1 VSGGHVTGERVL
13 VTGGAGFIGSHVVDA
28 LLARGDEVTVLDTLH
43 PQVHGAARV
52 PPAYLDP
59 RARLVVGDV
68 RDRDTL
74 GPLLDDAA
82 AVVHL
87 AAYTGVG
94 QSMYQVRDYLD
105 VNVVG
110 TGVLLELLGD
120 DRREVR
126 ALAIASS
133 RAVYGEGAYSCVTC
147 GRVTPHS
154 RPTAQLLAGE
164 WEPRCPQCGGPVSA
178 VPTPEGSELRPASV
192 YAVSKHSQ
200 EQTALVVG
208 AARELPVVALRYFN
222 VYGSRQSLS
231 NPYTGVIPAF
241 VSRVLGGRPPE
252 VYEDGEESR
261 DFVHVSDVVRAT
273 LLALDDLAFSRPA
286 GAGGHQQS
294 PAGPGGH
301 QQSPAGAGG
310 HQQSPAG
317 PGGRVLNVGSGE
329 RHSLLEVARA
339 VTAALDGPE
348 PVVTGKFRVGD
359 VRHSQADLTYAR
371 AVLGFEPAV
380 SFAQGIPGLVAEL
393 AEQLHE
399 DHSARAEAELWSRGL
414 AARAE

>member
-1 VSGGHVTGERVL
+1 MSGGHVTGERVL
-13 VTGGAGFIGSHVVDA
+13 VTGGAGFIGSHLVDA
-28 LLARGDEVTVLDTLH
+28 LLARGDEVTVLDTLNA
-43 PQVHGAARV
+43 QVHGAASDA
-52 PPAYLDP
+52 PSYLDP
-59 RARLVVGDV
+59 QARLVVGDV

-74 GPLLDDAA
+74 APLLDGAQV
-82 AVVHL
+82 VVHL

-120 DRREVR
+120 DRRGVR
-126 ALAIASS
+126 ALAVASS
-133 RAVYGEGAYSCVTC
+133 RAVYGEGAYQCVRC
-147 GRVTPHS
+147 GPVTPHS
-154 RPTAQLLAGE
+154 RPTARLLAGD
-164 WEPRCPQCGGPVSA
+164 WEPRCPQCGGPVTA
-178 VPTPEGSELRPASV
+178 VPTPEASALRPASV

-208 AARELPVVALRYFN
+208 MARDLPVVALRYFN

-231 NPYTGVIPAF
+231 NPYTGVIPAL
-241 VSRVLGGRPPE
+241 VSRALGGRAPE

-273 LLALDDLAFSRPA
+273 LLAIDGPV
-286 GAGGHQQS
+286 AGGHEQS
-294 PAGPGGH
+294 
-301 QQSPAGAGG
+301 S
-310 HQQSPAG
+310 S
-317 PGGRVLNVGSGE
+317 VLNVGSGE
-329 RHSLLEVARA
+329 RRSLLEVARA
-339 VTAALDGPE
+339 VTAALGGPE

-359 VRHSQADLTYAR
+359 VRHSQADLTNAR
-371 AVLGFEPAV
+371 AVLGFEPSIA
-380 SFAQGIPGLVAEL
+380 FADGIRALATEL

-399 DHSARAEAELWSRGL
+399 DHSARAEAELASRGL

>member
-1 VSGGHVTGERVL
+1 MSGGHGKGERVL

-28 LLARGDEVTVLDTLH
+28 LLARGDEVTVLDVLH

-59 RARLVVGDV
+59 EVRLVVGDV

-74 GPLLDDAA
+74 APLLDEAEV
-82 AVVHL
+82 VVHL

-120 DRREVR
+120 DRRGVR

-133 RAVYGEGAYSCVTC
+133 RAVYGEGAYRCVTC
-147 GRVTPHS
+147 GVVTPHS
-154 RPTAQLLAGE
+154 RSTAQLLAGE
-164 WEPRCPQCGGPVSA
+164 WEPRCPQCGGPATA
-178 VPTPEGSELRPASV
+178 VPTPEGTVLRPASV
-192 YAVSKHSQ
+192 YALSKQSQ

-208 AARELPVVALRYFN
+208 AARDLPVVALRYFN

-231 NPYTGVIPAF
+231 NPYTGVIPAL
-241 VSRVLGGRPPE
+241 VSRALRGRPPE

-273 LLALDDLAFSRPA
+273 LLAVDGLA
-286 GAGGHQQS
+286 
-294 PAGPGGH
+294 PAGPG
-301 QQSPAGAGG
+301 
-310 HQQSPAG
+310 
-317 PGGRVLNVGSGE
+317 PGGPVFNVGSGD
-329 RHSLLEVARA
+329 RRSLVDVARA
-339 VTAALDGPE
+339 VAAALDGPE
-348 PVVTGKFRVGD
+348 PVVTGKFRLGD
-359 VRHSQADLTYAR
+359 VRHSQADLTHVR
-371 AVLGFEPAV
+371 TVLGFEPAM
-380 SFAQGIPGLVAEL
+380 SFAEGIGGLATEL

-399 DHSARAEAELWSRGL
+399 DHSARAEAELSSRGL

>member
-1 VSGGHVTGERVL
+1 MSGAHVPGERVL
-13 VTGGAGFIGSHVVDA
+13 VTGGAGFIGSHLVDA
-28 LLARGDEVTVLDTLH
+28 LLARGDEVTVLDTLN
-43 PQVHGAARV
+43 PQVHGAASG

-59 RARLVVGDV
+59 QARLVVGDV

-74 GPLLDDAA
+74 APLLDGAE
-82 AVVHL
+82 VVLHL

-120 DRREVR
+120 DRRDLR

-133 RAVYGEGAYSCVTC
+133 RAVYGEGAYRCVTC
-147 GRVTPHS
+147 GPVTPSS

-164 WEPRCPQCGGPVSA
+164 WEPRCPQCGGPVTA
-178 VPTPEGSELRPASV
+178 VPTPEDSALRPASV

-200 EQTALVVG
+200 EQAALVVG
-208 AARELPVVALRYFN
+208 AARDLSVVALRYFN

-231 NPYTGVIPAF
+231 NPYTGVIPAL
-241 VSRVLGGRPPE
+241 VSRALNGRPPE

-261 DFVHVSDVVRAT
+261 DFVHVRDVVRAT
-273 LLALDDLAFSRPA
+273 LLAIDGPA
-286 GAGGHQQS
+286 AGGHEQG

-301 QQSPAGAGG
+301 EQS
-310 HQQSPAG
+310 S
-317 PGGRVLNVGSGE
+317 RVLNVGSGE
-329 RHSLLEVARA
+329 RHSLVDVARA
-339 VTAALDGPE
+339 VTAALGGPE

-359 VRHSQADLTYAR
+359 VRHSQADLTNAR
-371 AVLGFEPAV
+371 AVLGFEPTV
-380 SFAQGIPGLVAEL
+380 TFADGIRDLATEL

-399 DHSARAEAELWSRGL
+399 DHSARAEAELASRGL

>member
-1 VSGGHVTGERVL
+1 
-13 VTGGAGFIGSHVVDA
+13 
-28 LLARGDEVTVLDTLH
+28 
-43 PQVHGAARV
+43 
-52 PPAYLDP
+52 
-59 RARLVVGDV
+59 
-68 RDRDTL
+68 
-74 GPLLDDAA
+74 
-82 AVVHL
+82 
-87 AAYTGVG
+87 
-94 QSMYQVRDYLD
+94 
-105 VNVVG
+105 
-110 TGVLLELLGD
+110 
-120 DRREVR
+120 VR

-133 RAVYGEGAYSCVTC
+133 RAVYGEGAYSCATC
-147 GRVTPHS
+147 GRVTPPS
-154 RPTAQLLAGE
+154 RLTAQLLAGE
-164 WEPRCPQCGGPVSA
+164 WEPRCPQCGGPLSA

-273 LLALDDLAFSRPA
+273 LLALDDLAASR
-286 GAGGHQQS
+286 
-294 PAGPGGH
+294 
-301 QQSPAGAGG
+301 PAGAGG

-371 AVLGFEPAV
+371 AALGFEPAV
-380 SFAQGIPGLVAEL
+380 SFAQGIAGLVAEL

>member
-1 VSGGHVTGERVL
+1 VL

-28 LLARGDEVTVLDTLH
+28 LLARGDEVTVLDVLH
-43 PQVHGAARV
+43 PQVHGAEQE

-59 RARLVVGDV
+59 QARLVVGDV

-74 GPLLDDAA
+74 APLLDEAEV
-82 AVVHL
+82 VVHL

-120 DRREVR
+120 DRRGVR
-126 ALAIASS
+126 ALAVASS
-133 RAVYGEGAYSCVTC
+133 RAVYGEGAYRCVAC
-147 GRVTPHS
+147 GPVTPRS
-154 RPTAQLLAGE
+154 RTAAQLRARE
-164 WEPRCPQCGGPVSA
+164 WEPRCPQCGGPVTA
-178 VPTPEGSELRPASV
+178 VPTPEGSVPRPASV
-192 YAVSKHSQ
+192 YAVSKQSQ

-208 AARELPVVALRYFN
+208 AARDLPVVALRYFN

-231 NPYTGVIPAF
+231 NPYTGVIPAL
-241 VSRVLGGRPPE
+241 VRRALSGRPPE

-261 DFVHVSDVVRAT
+261 DFVHVGDVVRAT
-273 LLALDDLAFSRPA
+273 LLAIDDVAA
-286 GAGGHQQS
+286 TG

-301 QQSPAGAGG
+301 EQGPADPGG
-310 HQQSPAG
+310 H
-317 PGGRVLNVGSGE
+317 VLNVGSGE
-329 RHSLLEVARA
+329 RLSLIDVARA
-339 VTAALDGPE
+339 VATALNGPE

-359 VRHSQADLTYAR
+359 VRHSQADLTKVR
-371 AVLGFEPAV
+371 AILGFEPAI
-380 SFAQGIPGLVAEL
+380 SFAEGIPGLVTEL

-399 DHSARAEAELWSRGL
+399 DHSARAEAELAARGL

>member
-1 VSGGHVTGERVL
+1 MSDAHVPGERVL

-28 LLARGDEVTVLDTLH
+28 LLARGDEVTVLDTLN
-43 PQVHGAARV
+43 PQVHGAGSG

-59 RARLVVGDV
+59 QARLVVGDV

-74 GPLLDDAA
+74 APLLDGAE
-82 AVVHL
+82 VVLHL

-120 DRREVR
+120 DRRGVR

-133 RAVYGEGAYSCVTC
+133 RAVYGEGAYRCVEC
-147 GRVTPHS
+147 GTVTPHS

-164 WEPRCPQCGGPVSA
+164 WEPRCPQCGGPVTA
-178 VPTPEGSELRPASV
+178 VPTPEDSALRPASV

-200 EQTALVVG
+200 EQAALVVG
-208 AARELPVVALRYFN
+208 AARDLSVVALRYFN

-231 NPYTGVIPAF
+231 NPYTGVIPAL
-241 VSRVLGGRPPE
+241 VSRALNGRPPE

-261 DFVHVSDVVRAT
+261 DFVHVRDVVRAT
-273 LLALDDLAFSRPA
+273 LLAIDGPA
-286 GAGGHQQS
+286 AGGRQQS

-301 QQSPAGAGG
+301 EQS
-310 HQQSPAG
+310 S
-317 PGGRVLNVGSGE
+317 RVLNVGSGE
-329 RHSLLEVARA
+329 RHSL
-339 VTAALDGPE
+339 
-348 PVVTGKFRVGD
+348 
-359 VRHSQADLTYAR
+359 YATR
-371 AVLGFEPAV
+371 KPT
-380 SFAQGIPGLVAEL
+380 
-393 AEQLHE
+393 
-399 DHSARAEAELWSRGL
+399 
-414 AARAE
+414 

>member
-1 VSGGHVTGERVL
+1 MSGGHVAGERVL
-13 VTGGAGFIGSHVVDA
+13 VTGGAGFIGSHLVDA
-28 LLARGDEVTVLDTLH
+28 LLARGDEVTVLDTLT
-43 PQVHGAARV
+43 PQVHGSASA
-52 PPAYLDP
+52 PPPYLDP
-59 RARLVVGDV
+59 HARLVVGDV

-74 GPLLDDAA
+74 APLLDGAQ

-120 DRREVR
+120 DRRDVR
-126 ALAIASS
+126 ALAVASS
-133 RAVYGEGAYSCVTC
+133 RAVYGEGAYRCAKC
-147 GRVTPHS
+147 GAVTPRS
-154 RPTAQLLAGE
+154 RSTAQLLARA
-164 WEPRCPQCGGPVSA
+164 WEPRCPQCGGPVT
-178 VPTPEGSELRPASV
+178 VIPTPEDSELRPASV

-200 EQTALVVG
+200 EQATLVVG
-208 AARELPVVALRYFN
+208 AARDLSVVALRYFN

-231 NPYTGVIPAF
+231 NPYTGVIPAL
-241 VSRVLGGRPPE
+241 VSRALGGRPPE

-261 DFVHVSDVVRAT
+261 DFVHVRDVVRAT
-273 LLALDDLAFSRPA
+273 LLAIDGPA
-286 GAGGHQQS
+286 AAAGE
-294 PAGPGGH
+294 PA
-301 QQSPAGAGG
+301 A
-310 HQQSPAG
+310 
-317 PGGRVLNVGSGE
+317 RVLNVGSGE
-329 RHSLLEVARA
+329 RRSLLDVARA

-359 VRHSQADLTYAR
+359 VRHSQADLTRAR
-371 AVLGFEPAV
+371 AVLGFEPLIA
-380 SFAQGIPGLVAEL
+380 FADGIRDLATEL

-399 DHSARAEAELWSRGL
+399 DHSARAEAELASRGL

>member
-1 VSGGHVTGERVL
+1 MATRSPSSTPSTPRSTAPPG
-13 VTGGAGFIGSHVVDA
+13 
-28 LLARGDEVTVLDTLH
+28 
-43 PQVHGAARV
+43 

-59 RARLVVGDV
+59 QARLVVGDV

-74 GPLLDDAA
+74 APLLDDAQV
-82 AVVHL
+82 VVHL

-120 DRREVR
+120 DRRGVR
-126 ALAIASS
+126 ALAVASS
-133 RAVYGEGAYSCVTC
+133 RAVYGEGAYRCVPC
-147 GRVTPHS
+147 GPVTPHS

-164 WEPRCPQCGGPVSA
+164 WEPRCPQCGGPVTA
-178 VPTPEGSELRPASV
+178 VPTPEASVLRPASV

-208 AARELPVVALRYFN
+208 AARDLPVVALRYFN

-231 NPYTGVIPAF
+231 NPYTGVIPAL
-241 VSRVLGGRPPE
+241 VSRALGGRPPE

-273 LLALDDLAFSRPA
+273 LLAIDDV
-286 GAGGHQQS
+286 GAAS
-294 PAGPGGH
+294 
-301 QQSPAGAGG
+301 
-310 HQQSPAG
+310 
-317 PGGRVLNVGSGE
+317 VVNVGSGE
-329 RHSLLEVARA
+329 RRSLIDVARA
-339 VTAALDGPE
+339 VAVALNGPE

-359 VRHSQADLTYAR
+359 VRHSQADLTNAR
-371 AVLGFEPAV
+371 ADLGFEPAI
-380 SFAQGIPGLVAEL
+380 SFAEGIRELVTEL
-393 AEQLHE
+393 AQQLHE
-399 DHSARAEAELWSRGL
+399 DHSARAEAELSSRGL